1 MNNKTQ
7 NIIMRVTEEE
17 KEWVKNKA
25 NKLGYHS
32 MSAFLMHAAETQIQ
46 LSVDMKDYRDLTK
59 EINYIGKN
67 INNLIRRIY
76 TQGIY
81 TDSDIDFL
89 KVNQE
94 KIWLLIKQQYDKLL
108 SLEKDFTSEK
118 VSLES
123 LEDIAATLEKE
134 KLEIPKRFVL
144 EKVYEGIKNDFLYLI
159 EVIKSSPKQEEDVV
173 DYLFEYLYGDTLFQ
187 LENAELIAFS
197 DELFSFTQKIKF
209 RMVNLK
215 YHFKDD
221 DWFDLKDIL
230 DEYEIY

>member
-7 NIIMRVTEEE
+7 NIIIRVTEEK

-118 VSLES
+118 ISLES

-159 EVIKSSPKQEEDVV
+159 EVIKSSPQQEEDVV

-221 DWFDLKDIL
+221 DWFELKDIL

>member
-1 MNNKTQ
+1 
-7 NIIMRVTEEE
+7 MRVTEEE

-32 MSAFLMHAAETQIQ
+32 MTAFLMHAAETQIQ
-46 LSVDMKDYRDLTK
+46 LTVDMKVYRDLTK

-67 INNLIRRIY
+67 INNLIRHIY

-81 TDSDIDFL
+81 ADSDIDFL
-89 KVNQE
+89 KANQE
-94 KIWLLIKQQYDKLL
+94 KIWDLINKQYDKLL
-108 SLEKDFTSEK
+108 SLGKDFTSEK
-118 VSLES
+118 ISLES

-144 EKVYEGIKNDFLYLI
+144 EEIYEGIKNDFLYLI
-159 EVIKSSPKQEEDVV
+159 EVIKKSPEQEEDVV
-173 DYLFEYLYGDTLFQ
+173 EYLFEYLYGDTLFQ
-187 LENAELIAFS
+187 LEDAALIAFS

-209 RMVNLK
+209 KMMKLE
-215 YHFKDD
+215 YHFDDD
-221 DWFDLKDIL
+221 DWFELKDIL

>member
-1 MNNKTQ
+1 
-7 NIIMRVTEEE
+7 MRVTEEE

-32 MSAFLMHAAETQIQ
+32 MTAFLMHAAETQIQ
-46 LSVDMKDYRDLTK
+46 LTVDMKVYRDLTK

-67 INNLIRRIY
+67 INNLIRHIY

-89 KVNQE
+89 KANQE
-94 KIWLLIKQQYDKLL
+94 KIWDLINKQYDKLL
-108 SLEKDFTSEK
+108 GLGKDFTSEK
-118 VSLES
+118 ISLES
-123 LEDIAATLEKE
+123 LEGIAATLEKE

-144 EKVYEGIKNDFLYLI
+144 EEIYEGIKNDFLYLI
-159 EVIKSSPKQEEDVV
+159 EVIKKSPEQEEDVV
-173 DYLFEYLYGDTLFQ
+173 EYLFEYLYGDTLFQ
-187 LENAELIAFS
+187 LEVAALIAFS

-209 RMVNLK
+209 KMMKLE
-215 YHFKDD
+215 YHFDDD
-221 DWFDLKDIL
+221 DWFELKDIL

>member
-1 MNNKTQ
+1 VNNKTQ

-32 MSAFLMHAAETQIQ
+32 MTAFLMHAAETQIQ
-46 LSVDMKDYRDLTK
+46 LTVDMKVYRDLTK

-67 INNLIRRIY
+67 INNLIRHIY

-94 KIWLLIKQQYDKLL
+94 KIWDLINKQYDKLL
-108 SLEKDFTSEK
+108 GLGKDFTSEK
-118 VSLES
+118 ISLES
-123 LEDIAATLEKE
+123 LENIAATLEKE
-134 KLEIPKRFVL
+134 KLEMPKRFVL
-144 EKVYEGIKNDFLYLI
+144 EEIYEGIKNDFLYLI
-159 EVIKSSPKQEEDVV
+159 EVIKKSPEQEEDVV
-173 DYLFEYLYGDTLFQ
+173 EYLFEYLYGDTLFQ
-187 LENAELIAFS
+187 LEDAALIAFS
-197 DELFSFTQKIKF
+197 DEIFSFTQKIKF
-209 RMVNLK
+209 KMMKLE
-215 YHFKDD
+215 YHFNDD
-221 DWFDLKDIL
+221 DWFELKDIL

>member
-1 MNNKTQ
+1 
-7 NIIMRVTEEE
+7 MRVTEEE

>member
-7 NIIMRVTEEE
+7 NIIIRVTEEK

-46 LSVDMKDYRDLTK
+46 LTVDMKDYRDLTK

-118 VSLES
+118 ISLES

-159 EVIKSSPKQEEDVV
+159 EVIKSSPEQEEDVV

-221 DWFDLKDIL
+221 DWFELKDIL

>member
-1 MNNKTQ
+1 
-7 NIIMRVTEEE
+7 MRVTEEE

-32 MSAFLMHAAETQIQ
+32 MTAFLMHAAETQIQ
-46 LSVDMKDYRDLTK
+46 LTVDMKVYRDLTK

-67 INNLIRRIY
+67 INNLIRHIY

-81 TDSDIDFL
+81 ADSDIDFL
-89 KVNQE
+89 KANQE
-94 KIWLLIKQQYDKLL
+94 KIWDLINKQYDKLL
-108 SLEKDFTSEK
+108 SLGKDFTSEK
-118 VSLES
+118 ISLES

-144 EKVYEGIKNDFLYLI
+144 EEIYEGIKNDFLYLI
-159 EVIKSSPKQEEDVV
+159 EVIKKSPEQEEDVV
-173 DYLFEYLYGDTLFQ
+173 EYLFEYLYGDTLFQ
-187 LENAELIAFS
+187 LEDAALIAFS

-209 RMVNLK
+209 KMMKLE
-215 YHFKDD
+215 YHFDD
-221 DWFDLKDIL
+221 EDWFELKDIL

>member
-1 MNNKTQ
+1 VNNKTQ

-32 MSAFLMHAAETQIQ
+32 MTAFLMHAAETQIQ
-46 LSVDMKDYRDLTK
+46 LTVDMKVYRDLTK

-67 INNLIRRIY
+67 INNLIRHIY

-81 TDSDIDFL
+81 ADSDIDFL
-89 KVNQE
+89 KANQE
-94 KIWLLIKQQYDKLL
+94 KIWDLINKQYDKLL
-108 SLEKDFTSEK
+108 SLGKDFTSEK
-118 VSLES
+118 ISLES
-123 LEDIAATLEKE
+123 LEGIAATLEKE

-144 EKVYEGIKNDFLYLI
+144 EEIYEGIKNDFLYLI
-159 EVIKSSPKQEEDVV
+159 EVIKKSPEQEEDVV
-173 DYLFEYLYGDTLFQ
+173 EYLFEYLYGDTLFQ
-187 LENAELIAFS
+187 LEDAALIAFS

-209 RMVNLK
+209 KMMKLE
-215 YHFKDD
+215 YHFDDD
-221 DWFDLKDIL
+221 DWFELKDIL

>member
-7 NIIMRVTEEE
+7 NIIIRVTEEK

-46 LSVDMKDYRDLTK
+46 LTVDMKDYRDLTK

-118 VSLES
+118 ISLES

-144 EKVYEGIKNDFLYLI
+144 EEIYEGIKNDFLYLI
-159 EVIKSSPKQEEDVV
+159 EVIKKSPEQEEDVV
-173 DYLFEYLYGDTLFQ
+173 EYLFEYLYGDTLFQ
-187 LENAELIAFS
+187 LEDAALIAFS

-209 RMVNLK
+209 KMMKLE
-215 YHFKDD
+215 YHFDDD
-221 DWFDLKDIL
+221 DWFELKDIL

>member
-1 MNNKTQ
+1 
-7 NIIMRVTEEE
+7 MRVTEEE

-59 EINYIGKN
+59 EINYIRKN

>member
-7 NIIMRVTEEE
+7 NIIIRVTEEK

-46 LSVDMKDYRDLTK
+46 LTVDMKDYRDLTK

-118 VSLES
+118 ISLES

-159 EVIKSSPKQEEDVV
+159 EVIESSPEQEEDVV

-187 LENAELIAFS
+187 LENAELMAFS

-209 RMVNLK
+209 KMMKLE
-215 YHFKDD
+215 YHFDDD
-221 DWFDLKDIL
+221 DWFELKDIL

>member
-1 MNNKTQ
+1 
-7 NIIMRVTEEE
+7 MRVTEEE

-32 MSAFLMHAAETQIQ
+32 ITAFLMHAAETQIQ
-46 LSVDMKDYRDLTK
+46 LTVDMKVYRDLIK

-67 INNLIRRIY
+67 INNLIRHIY

-89 KVNQE
+89 KANQE
-94 KIWLLIKQQYDKLL
+94 KIWDLINKQYDKLL
-108 SLEKDFTSEK
+108 GLGKDFTSEK
-118 VSLES
+118 ISLES
-123 LEDIAATLEKE
+123 LEGIAATLEKE

-144 EKVYEGIKNDFLYLI
+144 EEIYEGIKNDFLYLI
-159 EVIKSSPKQEEDVV
+159 EVIKKSPEQEEDVV
-173 DYLFEYLYGDTLFQ
+173 EYLFEYLYGNTLFQ
-187 LENAELIAFS
+187 LEDAALIAFS

-209 RMVNLK
+209 KMMKLE
-215 YHFKDD
+215 YHFDDD
-221 DWFDLKDIL
+221 DWFELKDIL

>member
-1 MNNKTQ
+1 VNNKTQ

-32 MSAFLMHAAETQIQ
+32 MTAFLMHAAETQIQ
-46 LSVDMKDYRDLTK
+46 LTVDMKVYRDLTK

-67 INNLIRRIY
+67 INNLIRHIY

-81 TDSDIDFL
+81 ADSDIDFL
-89 KVNQE
+89 KANQE
-94 KIWLLIKQQYDKLL
+94 KIWDLINKQYDKLL
-108 SLEKDFTSEK
+108 SLGRDFTSEK
-118 VSLES
+118 ISLES
-123 LEDIAATLEKE
+123 LEGIAATLEKE

-144 EKVYEGIKNDFLYLI
+144 EEIYEGIKNDFLYLI
-159 EVIKSSPKQEEDVV
+159 EVIKKSPEQEEDVV
-173 DYLFEYLYGDTLFQ
+173 EYLFEYLYGDTLFQ
-187 LENAELIAFS
+187 LEDAALIAFS

-209 RMVNLK
+209 KMMKLE
-215 YHFKDD
+215 YHFDDD
-221 DWFDLKDIL
+221 DWFELKDIL

>member
-1 MNNKTQ
+1 
-7 NIIMRVTEEE
+7 MRVTEEE

-46 LSVDMKDYRDLTK
+46 LTVDMKVYRDLTK

-118 VSLES
+118 ISLES

-159 EVIKSSPKQEEDVV
+159 EVIKSSPEQEEDVV

-209 RMVNLK
+209 KMMKLE
-215 YHFKDD
+215 YHFDDD
-221 DWFDLKDIL
+221 DWFELKDIL

>member
-1 MNNKTQ
+1 
-7 NIIMRVTEEE
+7 MRVTEEE

-46 LSVDMKDYRDLTK
+46 LTVDMKDYRDLTK

-118 VSLES
+118 ISLES

-159 EVIKSSPKQEEDVV
+159 EVIESSPEQEEDVV

-209 RMVNLK
+209 KMMKLE
-215 YHFKDD
+215 YHFDDD
-221 DWFDLKDIL
+221 DWFELKDIL

>member
-1 MNNKTQ
+1 VNNKTE

-32 MSAFLMHAAETQIQ
+32 MTAFLMHAAETQIQ
-46 LSVDMKDYRDLTK
+46 LTVDMKVYRDLTK

-67 INNLIRRIY
+67 INNLIRHIY

-81 TDSDIDFL
+81 ADSDIDFL
-89 KVNQE
+89 KANQE
-94 KIWLLIKQQYDKLL
+94 KIWDLINKQYDKLL
-108 SLEKDFTSEK
+108 SLGKDFTSEK
-118 VSLES
+118 ISLES
-123 LEDIAATLEKE
+123 LEGIAATLEKE

-144 EKVYEGIKNDFLYLI
+144 EEIYEGIKNDFLYLI
-159 EVIKSSPKQEEDVV
+159 EVIKKSPEQEEDVV
-173 DYLFEYLYGDTLFQ
+173 EYLFEYLYGDTLFQ
-187 LENAELIAFS
+187 LEDAALIAFS

-209 RMVNLK
+209 KMMKLE
-215 YHFKDD
+215 YHFDDD
-221 DWFDLKDIL
+221 DWFELKDIL

>member
-7 NIIMRVTEEE
+7 NIIIRVTEEK

-46 LSVDMKDYRDLTK
+46 LTVDMKDYRDLTK

-118 VSLES
+118 ISLES

-159 EVIKSSPKQEEDVV
+159 EVIESSPEQEEDVV

-209 RMVNLK
+209 KMMKLE
-215 YHFKDD
+215 YHFYDD
-221 DWFDLKDIL
+221 DWFELKDIL

>member
-1 MNNKTQ
+1 
-7 NIIMRVTEEE
+7 MRVTEEE

-46 LSVDMKDYRDLTK
+46 LTVDMKDYRDLTK

-118 VSLES
+118 ISLES

-159 EVIKSSPKQEEDVV
+159 EVIKSSPEQEEDVV

-221 DWFDLKDIL
+221 DWFELKDIL